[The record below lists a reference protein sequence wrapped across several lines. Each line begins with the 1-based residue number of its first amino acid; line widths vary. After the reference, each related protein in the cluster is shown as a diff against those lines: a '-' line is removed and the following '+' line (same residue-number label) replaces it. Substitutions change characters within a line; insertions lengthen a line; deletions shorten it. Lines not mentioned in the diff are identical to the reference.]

1 MVLLEVKDIWVHYGR
16 VEAVKGISIT
26 VEENTIVSIVGSN
39 GAGKTTTLKAVFGL
53 KKTTSGEILFR
64 GRRVDGLSPQGI
76 AKLGI
81 AYSLEG
87 RRLFPLMTIS
97 ENLEMGAY
105 LRRDPAKIKS
115 DMEEIY
121 QRLPIL
127 KQREKQDAGTL
138 SGGEQQM
145 LAIGRAL
152 MSRPQLLMLDEPSLG
167 LAPLIIREIGTII
180 RDINQRGMTVVL
192 VEQNSKLGLGV
203 ATKAYVMEVGKIALG
218 GDTRELIRNEH
229 VKKVYLGL

>member
-26 VEENTIVSIVGSN
+26 VEENTIVGSN

>member
-1 MVLLEVKDIWVHYGR
+1 MGLLEVKDIWVHYGR

-53 KKTTSGEILFR
+53 KKTTSGKILFR
-64 GRRVDGLSPQGI
+64 GKRVDGLSPQEI

-105 LRRDPAKIKS
+105 LRRDTAEIRN

-180 RDINQRGMTVVL
+180 RDINQKGMTVVL

-203 ATKAYVMEVGKIALG
+203 ATKAYVMEVGRIALE

-229 VKKVYLGL
+229 VKKVYLGM

>member
-1 MVLLEVKDIWVHYGR
+1 
-16 VEAVKGISIT
+16 VEAIRGISIT
-26 VEENTIVSIVGSN
+26 VEEGTIVSIVGCN

-64 GRRVDGLSPQGI
+64 GQRVDGLSPQGI

-87 RRLFPLMTIS
+87 KRLFPLMTTR

-105 LRRDPAKIKS
+105 LRRNPAEIND

-127 KQREKQDAGTL
+127 KQREKQNAGTL

-180 RDINQRGMTVVL
+180 RDINQRGMSIVL
-192 VEQNSKLGLGV
+192 VEQNSELGLGV
-203 ATKAYVMEVGKIALG
+203 ATKGYVMEVGKIALE
-218 GDTRELIRNEH
+218 GDTKELIRNEH
-229 VKKVYLGL
+229 VKKVYLGM

>member
-1 MVLLEVKDIWVHYGR
+1 MGLLEVKDIWVHYGR

-26 VEENTIVSIVGSN
+26 VEENTIVTIVGSN

-53 KKTTSGEILFR
+53 KKTTSGGILFR
-64 GRRVDGLSPQGI
+64 GRRLDGLSPQEI

-105 LRRDPAKIKS
+105 LRRDTAEIRN

-203 ATKAYVMEVGKIALG
+203 ATKAYVMEVGKIALE

-229 VKKVYLGL
+229 VKKVYLGM